1 MMEGCSLLAGLQ
13 NTKGIGL
20 RKMCNFT
27 EMKVFKE
34 IVDKAGLIKYC
45 SKTQLQKVINLYAQN
60 SLHEPLS
67 KFR

>member
-13 NTKGIGL
+13 NTKGFGL
-20 RKMCNFT
+20 RKMCKFT

-34 IVDKAGLIKYC
+34 IVDKAALIKYF
-45 SKTQLQKVINLYAQN
+45 SKTQLQKVINLFAQN